1 MEKIIYF
8 LFLISFSIYSQQY
21 DYQSKSEI
29 NIDASID
36 ISKAIQI
43 TNLDEIYSQQGL
55 HYIGYGYYTSV
66 GINQDKT
73 TAYSIAYNKMNMNY
87 CKAKEETKSERTFYQ
102 NGKRYYFY
110 RYTWRRVSD
119 WNHYPVMKKSEYL
132 ETIRK
137 NKELLEYG
145 LMEQPQYDKELA
157 QIKHNIKYRKFNSP
171 YSSY

>member
-43 TNLDEIYSQQGL
+43 TNLDKIYSQQGV

-66 GINQDKT
+66 AIDTHKG
-73 TAYSIAYNKMNMNY
+73 TAEGNADRGDMYY
-87 CKAKEETKSERTFYQ
+87 CKAFEVTRSGRTFYQ
-102 NGKRYYFY
+102 NGKRYYFS
-110 RYTWRRVSD
+110 RYTWRRVSSQ
-119 WNHYPVMKKSEYL
+119 NHYPVMKKSEYL

-157 QIKHNIKYRKFNSP
+157 NIKHNIKYRKFNSP